1 MKGHRQRRLADF
13 IQEEVAQII
22 REELSD
28 PELQGLIT
36 ISRVEL
42 SPDLKKAQVF
52 YQVHGGQEA
61 EEAAARGFARAGAYI
76 RRLIAQRLYTKFV
89 PEISFVLD
97 RPNPELERL
106 EDLFAQIKKDRSNG
120 L

>member
-13 IQEEVAQII
+13 IQEEVAQIL

-42 SPDLKKAQVF
+42 SPDLKRARVF
-52 YQVHGGQEA
+52 YVVHGGLEA
-61 EEAAARGFARAGAYI
+61 EQTAARGFARAGSYI

-89 PEISFVLD
+89 PEITFELD
-97 RPNPELERL
+97 RPTQEQERL
-106 EDLFAQIKKDRSNG
+106 EALFARLKQEEK
-120 L
+120 